1 MRKLICAKDIEEA
14 IKENKTTLYIEKNTI
29 ITPSAKDMADEF
41 NINFLEKQE
50 SSDSPFEDNMFKLFN
65 LLNEKGMLEQFLKF
79 LKKPYYEKI
88 SKNGVK
94 IIDGNT
100 IKLEKLKIN
109 NKKTNINNLEIMSF
123 KNSDLSLGL
132 MEILDGE
139 IQYQTIEKEIYYLT
153 SGKLEIMID
162 DEKFIAKTGDIVFIP
177 ENVDVKCNSKENV
190 KMLYV
195 KLKSNK

>member
-177 ENVDVKCNSKENV
+177 ENVDIKCNSKENV